1 MLKSAAKI
9 QNKFVYLKY
18 IKLKK
23 LNRVYLQKKMNDG

>member
-1 MLKSAAKI
+1 MLKSVAKI

-23 LNRVYLQKKMNDG
+23 IKSCIFAKKNE